1 MFTWICPQCGREVPP
16 AYTECPDC
24 TRKPQPVA
32 TAAPPPS
39 AVAYQAP
46 AAAAVA
52 AAPPPPEIKPL
63 APPIEPEHSPAPPA
77 PAPFPRQPRKSGA
90 FGLPIWL
97 ATALSAVVIVGL
109 VAGMYWIVNSLHG
122 GQPARPT
129 AAEES
134 PGAKPGAAVSAIQK
148 FIEVSSVRFLEDP
161 KNKDKVLVK
170 FVLTN
175 HAEAE
180 LNGLAGNVTIW
191 ASTGRSEEDA
201 QGTFEFATSL
211 KGLESKELTAPLTG
225 KKKIYELPDWQ
236 NLTSDV
242 QITAPAS

>member
-24 TRKPQPVA
+24 NKRSQPVA
-32 TAAPPPS
+32 PPPPS
-39 AVAYQAP
+39 AQALAAQ
-46 AAAAVA
+46 AAAAA
-52 AAPPPPEIKPL
+52 AAEQPPDEVKPL
-63 APPIEPEHSPAPPA
+63 APPIEPDPPPA
-77 PAPFPRQPRKSGA
+77 PQPPPMIPREPVKPRS
-90 FGLPIWL
+90 FGLPVWL
-97 ATALSAVVIVGL
+97 ATILSAVAIVAL
-109 VAGMYWIVNSLHG
+109 VAGIYWVVNNLRG
-122 GQPARPT
+122 GRLGKPT
-129 AAEES
+129 SAVES
-134 PGAKPGAAVSAIQK
+134 PGAKPGTAVSPVQK

-161 KNKDKVLVK
+161 KTKGKILVK

-201 QGTFEFATSL
+201 EGTFEFATNL
-211 KGLESKELTAPLTG
+211 RGLESKELTAPLTG

-236 NLTSDV
+236 NMTNDV
-242 QITAPAS
+242 QITAPTS

>member
-24 TRKPQPVA
+24 TKRARVV
-32 TAAPPPS
+32 AAPPPS
-39 AVAYQAP
+39 AQAFRETAAT
-46 AAAAVA
+46 AAAES
-52 AAPPPPEIKPL
+52 PSDIKPL
-63 APPIEPEHSPAPPA
+63 APPIEPELPPVVEA
-77 PAPFPRQPRKSGA
+77 PAPIAQAMPVQPVVAHRRGFPM
-90 FGLPIWL
+90 WL
-97 ATALSAVVIVGL
+97 AAVLSALAIAAI
-109 VAGMYWIVNSLHG
+109 VAGVYWVVNSRSGRGKL
-122 GQPARPT
+122 T
-129 AAEES
+129 TAEES
-134 PGAKPGAAVSAIQK
+134 PDAKPGAAVSPIQK
-148 FIEVSSVRFLEDP
+148 FIEISSVRFLEDP

-170 FVLTN
+170 FVVTN

-201 QGTFEFATSL
+201 EGTFEFSTNL
-211 KGLESKELTAPLTG
+211 KGLDSKELTAPLTG

-236 NLTSDV
+236 NMTSDV

>member
-24 TRKPQPVA
+24 TRKSQPVA

-39 AVAYQAP
+39 ALAFRET
-46 AAAAVA
+46 AAGAVA
-52 AAPPPPEIKPL
+52 AAPPPAEVKPL
-63 APPIEPEHSPAPPA
+63 APPIEPEAPPVPQA
-77 PAPFPRQPRKSGA
+77 PAPLPQQPAARKG
-90 FGLPIWL
+90 GLPVWL
-97 ATALSAVVIVGL
+97 ATVLSTLAIAGI
-109 VAGMYWIVNSLHG
+109 VAGVYWIVNSRSG
-122 GQPARPT
+122 RTGSPT

-134 PGAKPGAAVSAIQK
+134 PGAKPGAAASAIQK

-161 KNKDKVLVK
+161 RDKEKVVVK

-175 HAEAE
+175 HSEAD
-180 LNGLAGNVTIW
+180 LTGLAGNVTIW

-201 QGTFEFATSL
+201 EGTFEFATNL
-211 KGLESKELTAPLTG
+211 KGNESKELTAPLAG

-236 NLTSDV
+236 NMTTDV
-242 QITAPAS
+242 QITAPTS

>member
-24 TRKPQPVA
+24 NRRSQPVA
-32 TAAPPPS
+32 PPPAS
-39 AVAYQAP
+39 AQALAAQ
-46 AAAAVA
+46 AAAAA
-52 AAPPPPEIKPL
+52 AEQPPPEIKPL
-63 APPIEPEHSPAPPA
+63 APPIEPKLPPVPQAPPPIP
-77 PAPFPRQPRKSGA
+77 PATARRR
-90 FGLPIWL
+90 GLPVWL
-97 ATALSAVVIVGL
+97 ATMLSAVAIVGL
-109 VAGMYWIVNSLHG
+109 VAGTYWTVGYFHG
-122 GQPARPT
+122 ARSGRPT
-129 AAEES
+129 TAEES

-161 KNKDKVLVK
+161 KNKEKVVVK

-201 QGTFEFATSL
+201 EGTFEFATNL
-211 KGLESKELTAPLTG
+211 RGLESKELTAPLTG

-236 NLTSDV
+236 NMTNDV
-242 QITAPAS
+242 QITAPTS

>member
-24 TRKPQPVA
+24 TKNTRPMP

-39 AVAYQAP
+39 SLAVLIPEP
-46 AAAAVA
+46 AA
-52 AAPPPPEIKPL
+52 PEKPVPEVKPL
-63 APPIEPEHSPAPPA
+63 AAPIETAPVPQPPA
-77 PAPFPRQPRKSGA
+77 PVPQPVVKKR
-90 FGLPIWL
+90 GLPAWL
-97 ATALSAVVIVGL
+97 AVLFSAVA
-109 VAGMYWIVNSLHG
+109 VAGIVAGVFWAVNYYQNARAG
-122 GQPARPT
+122 RPT
-129 AAEES
+129 TAEES
-134 PGAKPGAAVSAIQK
+134 PGAKPGAAVSPVQK

-161 KNKDKVLVK
+161 KDKEKVIVK

-175 HAEAE
+175 HSEAGFT
-180 LNGLAGNVTIW
+180 GLAGNVTIW

-201 QGTFEFATSL
+201 EGTFEFKTDV

-236 NLTSDV
+236 NMTNDV
-242 QITAPAS
+242 QITGPTF

>member
-1 MFTWICPQCGREVPP
+1 VAYRE
-16 AYTECPDC
+16 
-24 TRKPQPVA
+24 PV
-32 TAAPPPS
+32 T
-39 AVAYQAP
+39 AVAEAP
-46 AAAAVA
+46 T
-52 AAPPPPEIKPL
+52 PPEIKPL
-63 APPIEPEHSPAPPA
+63 APPIEPEPAHRE
-77 PAPFPRQPRKSGA
+77 PAPFPRQPKKSGS

-97 ATALSAVVIVGL
+97 ATVLSAIVIVGL
-109 VAGMYWIVNSLHG
+109 VAGVYWIVNSLHS

-161 KNKDKVLVK
+161 KNKEKVLVK

-175 HAEAE
+175 HAEAD
-180 LNGLAGNVTIW
+180 LTGLAGNVTIW

-201 QGTFEFATSL
+201 QGTFEFATNL
-211 KGLESKELTAPLTG
+211 KGNESKELTAPLTG

-236 NLTSDV
+236 NMTTDV
-242 QITAPAS
+242 QITAPTS

>member
-16 AYTECPDC
+16 AYTEGPDC
-24 TRKPQPVA
+24 TKKSQPVA
-32 TAAPPPS
+32 VPPPS
-39 AVAYQAP
+39 SQAVREP
-46 AAAAVA
+46 AGPVAV
-52 AAPPPPEIKPL
+52 AAPPPPEIRPL
-63 APPIEPEHSPAPPA
+63 APPIEPEPAPVFQA
-77 PAPFPRQPRKSGA
+77 PALPRQPARTL
-90 FGLPIWL
+90 GLPVWL
-97 ATALSAVVIVGL
+97 ATVLSALAIAGI
-109 VAGMYWIVNSLHG
+109 VAGVYWVVNRSHG
-122 GQPARPT
+122 GRPATPSS
-129 AAEES
+129 AEES

-175 HAEAE
+175 HAEAD
-180 LNGLAGNVTIW
+180 LTGLAGNVTIW

-201 QGTFEFATSL
+201 QGTFEFATTL
-211 KGLESKELTAPLTG
+211 KGNEAKELTAPLTG

-236 NLTSDV
+236 NMTTDV

>member
-24 TRKPQPVA
+24 TKKPLTVA

-39 AVAYQAP
+39 AVAYQEP
-46 AAAAVA
+46 VAAAV
-52 AAPPPPEIKPL
+52 AAPPPPEIRPL
-63 APPIEPEHSPAPPA
+63 APPIEPARPLASPA
-77 PAPFPRQPRKSGA
+77 PAPFPQQPQRSGS

-97 ATALSAVVIVGL
+97 ATVLSAVLIVGL
-109 VAGMYWIVNSLHG
+109 VAGVYWIVNSLHG

-129 AAEES
+129 AAVES
-134 PGAKPGAAVSAIQK
+134 PGAKPGTVASAIQK

-161 KNKDKVLVK
+161 KNKEKVLVK

-201 QGTFEFATSL
+201 QGTFQFTTNL
-211 KGLESKELTAPLTG
+211 KGNEAKELTAPLES
-225 KKKIYELPDWQ
+225 KKKIYELPDW
-236 NLTSDV
+236 NSMTTDV

>member
-1 MFTWICPQCGREVPP
+1 LTFRE
-16 AYTECPDC
+16 AE
-24 TRKPQPVA
+24 
-32 TAAPPPS
+32 
-39 AVAYQAP
+39 
-46 AAAAVA
+46 AAAAA
-52 AAPPPPEIKPL
+52 ADRPPEIKPL
-63 APPIEPEHSPAPPA
+63 APPIEPDHAPIFQA
-77 PAPFPRQPRKSGA
+77 PAPFPRQPVQPRT
-90 FGLPIWL
+90 FGLPMWL
-97 ATALSAVVIVGL
+97 ATVLSAVAIVGL
-109 VAGMYWIVNSLHG
+109 VAGVYWIVNNLHG
-122 GQPARPT
+122 GRPAKPT
-129 AAEES
+129 TAEES
-134 PGAKPGAAVSAIQK
+134 PGAKPGAPVSAIQK

-201 QGTFEFATSL
+201 EGTFEFATNL
-211 KGLESKELTAPLTG
+211 RGLESKELTAPLTG

-236 NLTSDV
+236 NMTNDV